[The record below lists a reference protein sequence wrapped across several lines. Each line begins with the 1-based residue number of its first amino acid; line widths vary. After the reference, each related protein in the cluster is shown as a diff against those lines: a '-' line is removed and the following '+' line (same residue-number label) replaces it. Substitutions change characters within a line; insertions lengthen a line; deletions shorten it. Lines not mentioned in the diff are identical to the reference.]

1 MILNI
6 KDKKYND
13 IVKNIV
19 RDTEVKKMANIT
31 HHGIS
36 RLEHSLKVSYKSY
49 KIAKKLNLDYV
60 SVARAGLLHDFYLD
74 GDERKKTSKIKDTFI
89 HPKKAL
95 ITSNNLFELND
106 MEKNIIISHMFPMYP
121 KMPKYKESI
130 LVNTVDTAIACKEV
144 FFNLKNIFKYRINY
158 TYLLLLIFLG
168 TN

>member
-13 IVKNIV
+13 IVKDIV
-19 RDTEVKKMANIT
+19 RDTKVKKMANIT

-49 KIAKKLNLDYV
+49 KIAKKLDLDYV

-74 GDERKKTSKIKDTFI
+74 GDERKKTKKIKDTFI

-95 ITSNNLFELND
+95 ITSNNNFELND

-130 LVNTVDTAIACKEV
+130 LVNTVDTAIACKEI
-144 FFNLKNIFKYRINY
+144 FFNLKNIFKYKINY